1 MKKISNARF
10 ELLFSMYGT
19 DGLIQEENVYSIS
32 EAIKKIKNLIKNK
45 KHKQLKKTTMA
56 IIATNEG
63 GQGFAT
69 LEAGTYPARCVS
81 MVHIGTIEETIAGKT
96 KTLNKVSITW
106 ELPTELKEF
115 KQGDG
120 EKPYHVRKEYTLSM
134 NEKSN
139 LRKDLK
145 SWRGKDFTE
154 EEAKNFDVTKL
165 IGIPCM
171 LSVTHKESGGKTYLE
186 VTGVSPLMKGFTIP
200 NQITPSFELSYDNF
214 SMEKFMTLPEFI
226 RKKMEKSLEFKP
238 IEHANQMHE
247 LESRSQTPNG
257 IDNQNSNDNL
267 AF

>member
-1 MKKISNARF
+1 MEDKRKLN
-10 ELLFSMYGT
+10 
-19 DGLIQEENVYSIS
+19 
-32 EAIKKIKNLIKNK
+32 
-45 KHKQLKKTTMA
+45 
-56 IIATNEG
+56 G
-63 GQGFAT
+63 GHPNSG
-69 LEAGTYPARCVS
+69 
-81 MVHIGTIEETIAGKT
+81 
-96 KTLNKVSITW
+96 
-106 ELPTELKEF
+106 
-115 KQGDG
+115 
-120 EKPYHVRKEYTLSM
+120 RKS
-134 NEKSN
+134 KA
-139 LRKDLK
+139 
-145 SWRGKDFTE
+145 E

-226 RKKMEKSLEFKP
+226 RKKMEKSIEFKP